1 MKSFKLT
8 INKLTTQDINRII
21 NSFNVEVIN
30 SSTVV
35 WEGTNYW
42 KLIDFVFN
50 ISEKAAVLIA
60 DICRTEIKF
69 LIPHEDISSLAIG
82 TMMGIAITLPS
93 GESKEVYMTKGSLV
107 VIDDKVYLER
117 EEVWE

>member
-1 MKSFKLT
+1 MENFKLT

-21 NSFNVEVIN
+21 NNFNIEIIN
-30 SSTVV
+30 SSTVT
-35 WEGTNYW
+35 WEGSNYW

-60 DICRTEIKF
+60 NICGTGIEF
-69 LIPHEDISSLAIG
+69 LVPHEDIPSLAIG
-82 TMMGIAITLPS
+82 TMMGVAITLPS

-117 EEVWE
+117 EGV